1 MVKAGT
7 VKMPVYDY
15 RNVVIGDLPDQ
26 ICLVLK
32 PTQNP
37 TGDVQEYQSG
47 ALTIDLCGIV
57 GYLPIYRNYQQAIQD
72 HPNSHIYVMDLT
84 EYKRKI
90 GLLPPDKV
98 I

>member
-1 MVKAGT
+1 MGNART

-15 RNVVIGDLPDQ
+15 RHVAMKDLPDQ

-37 TGDVQEYQSG
+37 GGDTQEHQSG
-47 ALTIDLCGIV
+47 SLSIDTCGIV
-57 GYLPIYRNYQQAIQD
+57 GYLPIYRNYQQAMQE

-84 EYKRKI
+84 KYKREI
-90 GLLPPDKV
+90 GLIP
-98 I
+98 